1 MSHTDIQS
9 RFWLDRLLPPKLRPY
24 LRLARLD
31 RPVGTWLLFLPGA
44 WAIAA
49 FAPSLQTAL
58 WLLLLF
64 GLGALVMRS
73 AGCVVN
79 DMLDRKFDAQ
89 VERTRSRPLASGVI
103 SIKQAAVFLALLLLL
118 GLVILLQMNL
128 ADRWSWCFL
137 AAVGWRLSFHE
148 ANHLVAAGL
157 ARADLQLGRLAGVCG
172 TDRAARYRRRHALCR
187 RLIFWTLGYDTIY
200 AHQDKDDDELI
211 GVKSTARLLGAASPR
226 WIAAFY
232 AVMVLLLA
240 GAGFLVPL
248 GFGYFLGLLLVAW
261 HLFRQLKNWQLDDPV
276 DCLARFKANRNTGLL
291 MLLAIVAGRITF

>member
-1 MSHTDIQS
+1 MNHTDIQS
-9 RFWLDRLLPPKLRPY
+9 RFWLDRLLPPQLQPY

-31 RPVGTWLLFLPGA
+31 RPVGTWLLFLPGS

-49 FAPSLQTAL
+49 FAPSFQTAL

-79 DMLDRKFDAQ
+79 DMLDREFDAQ
-89 VERTRSRPLASGVI
+89 VERTRSRPLASGII
-103 SIKQAAVFLALLLLL
+103 SLKQAAVFLALLLLL
-118 GLVILLQMNL
+118 GLVILLQMNWL
-128 ADRWSWCFL
+128 TIALGVFSLLLVGVYPLMKRITWWPQAFL
-137 AAVGWRLSFHE
+137 GLTFNWGALMGATAATGELSLSALLFYT
-148 ANHLVAAGL
+148 AGF
-157 ARADLQLGRLAGVCG
+157 
-172 TDRAARYRRRHALCR
+172 
-187 RLIFWTLGYDTIY
+187 FWTLGYDTIY
-200 AHQDKDDDELI
+200 AHQDKDDDALI
-211 GVKSTARLLGAASPR
+211 GVKSTARRLGAESPR

>member
-1 MSHTDIQS
+1 MTHTDIQS

-31 RPVGTWLLFLPGA
+31 RPVGTWLLFLPGS

-49 FAPSLQTAL
+49 FAPSLQTVL
-58 WLLLLF
+58 WLLVLF
-64 GLGALVMRS
+64 GFGALIMRS
-73 AGCVVN
+73 AGCVIN
-79 DMLDRKFDAQ
+79 DMLDREFDAQ

-103 SIKQAAVFLALLLLL
+103 SLKQAGVFLALLLLL
-118 GLVILLQMNL
+118 GLVILLQMNWL
-128 ADRWSWCFL
+128 TVALGVFSLLLVGVYPLMKRITWWPQAFL
-137 AAVGWRLSFHE
+137 GLTFNWGALMGATAATGQLSLSALIFYT
-148 ANHLVAAGL
+148 AGF
-157 ARADLQLGRLAGVCG
+157 
-172 TDRAARYRRRHALCR
+172 
-187 RLIFWTLGYDTIY
+187 FWTLGYDTIY
-200 AHQDKDDDELI
+200 AHQDKDDDALI
-211 GVKSTARLLGAASPR
+211 GVKSTARRLGAESPR
-226 WIAAFY
+226 WITAFY

-291 MLLAIVAGRITF
+291 VLLAIVAGRITF